1 MIQSDA
7 FGYVN
12 VLDKALDASWN
23 RQTVIANNLANVDTP
38 FYKRK
43 DIDFASILEN
53 EITKTKYGTLDKA
66 VRQMDPEDLE
76 AYVYTD
82 AENFS
87 YRIDKNNVDVDTENV
102 ELASEQ
108 LKYQILSQSVK
119 DQFSRFNTVT
129 RS

>member
-12 VLDKALDASWN
+12 VMDKALDASWN
-23 RQTVIANNLANVDTP
+23 RQKVISNNLANVDTP

-43 DIDFASILEN
+43 DLDFASILED

-119 DQFSRFNTVT
+119 DQFSRFSIVT
-129 RS
+129 KS

>member
-12 VLDKALDASWN
+12 VMDKALDASWN
-23 RQTVIANNLANVDTP
+23 RQKVIANNLANVDTP

-43 DIDFASILEN
+43 DLDFASILED
-53 EITKTKYGTLDKA
+53 EITKTKYGTLDNA
-66 VRQMDPEDLE
+66 VRSMDYSDLE
-76 AYVYTD
+76 PYVYTN

-87 YRIDKNNVDVDTENV
+87 YRIDRNNVDVDTENV

-108 LKYQILSQSVK
+108 LKYQVLTTEMSHE
-119 DQFSRFNTVT
+119 FARFNTVT
-129 RS
+129 KS